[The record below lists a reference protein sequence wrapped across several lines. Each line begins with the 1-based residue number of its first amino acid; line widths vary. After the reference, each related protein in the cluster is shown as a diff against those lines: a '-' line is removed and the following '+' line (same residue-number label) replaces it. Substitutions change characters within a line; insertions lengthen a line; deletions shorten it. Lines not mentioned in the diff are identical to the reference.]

1 MDLSDQISTI
11 TYGNGVLDFDVDKV
25 IIRTEAD
32 TLYQGSFRIQVHTPA
47 QVHGYICA
55 SDIRLQISHD
65 MFDGKSLNVPFLYDT
80 TGMCEQDTISGEIHV
95 ITNVGEFGL
104 PYEVIIEDRVLK
116 GELGEIR
123 NLFHFANL
131 ARVNWEQALEVFANP
146 LFERVLVGSGS
157 QYIEDYRILLKYGME
172 TGKMDSALDR
182 FLIDIHKKQT
192 VVLECGTKEYVFPK
206 EEMPQALK
214 LEIIRNGWGYTDARL
229 RSDSKIC
236 TIDRRL
242 TQEDF
247 VNDRCELDIA
257 LDESHLHVGKNICRI
272 TEAETG
278 NILCTI
284 EVEVARE
291 RSGEYEDKLQKDMLR
306 AGIMRLYLDYRT
318 GRRPIRECFK
328 TAEKLLGSFRGMDK
342 LLPALYEAHLK
353 LLRNKNNE
361 AIWLL
366 KNAKRMVKQQ
376 DVPADLYGYFLY
388 LISMSGDDDRDQA
401 ADLLDG
407 QLKEDEQSFSL
418 FWACMHKDN
427 LQYDNP
433 AAVYRRLRGFFE
445 NGCTSPVLYLEAALI
460 ILDNELVLSAITDF
474 EVQVLLFM
482 DRYALLSELVCEQMY
497 KLPLAV
503 KKVCPPFLLL
513 CIHHPGRDEQA
524 TDRMICRLY
533 MKLDH
538 VSADSAGWLK
548 KGILSDCRI
557 NGLYE
562 AYIRALDFDTKE
574 TLPDAVVCFFAYDTS
589 LEDRYLAY
597 VYEKVLKQKEELG
610 AEYVNRIHD
619 FVLRQ
624 LSNGRISREL
634 AYLYRNILSIEDMNE
649 DLQKQLQKLVF
660 AHELTVH
667 MQNQFK
673 SCIVRQKGLKEQT
686 RYTIKNGHAVVYLYT
701 DDYTVMFED
710 QNGAVVSG
718 EDGYRMEPL
727 MEYRKMKEL
736 LRGCG
741 NISVGE
747 QLYLY
752 EKKPLHASDTLEE
765 MNERYKKYLWLLNR
779 EDIEPEFKKEMAAGF
794 MRAFQRWDM
803 HDECERMLADM
814 DVLDFA
820 SGDRPEF
827 INALAG
833 VGLYEK
839 AYKIICMYGLDRIP
853 QKTLLG
859 IAQYALSEADGYNEK
874 LMCIV
879 YRVFVCGKYTD
890 DILQYLDRHFTGT
903 LSQMTDIY
911 HALRSMELS
920 AGNIAQRLLKQEI
933 FVSSYNSETVELF
946 LYCCEHDA
954 PNDLRLSYLDVCAK
968 EYLIK
973 DTDMEE
979 SLWEELIRLI
989 KEGCPVSPVLSMA
1002 FLKYYSKDTA
1012 SLEEE
1017 VQKICAELLQEF
1029 LEQDVFVSFFL
1040 SYTDI
1045 CPVLELYTDHT
1056 YIEYY
1061 TDEHVTMMLH
1071 FVDSQDNGENTDYRM
1086 EEMSEVFPGIYQ
1098 KRLQLFWGDS
1108 IPYYITRVVDGQ
1120 EQFCKNG
1127 QLVMIDHSVVSRRG
1141 RYHDVNEIVMALALG
1156 NYELAGRLTE
1166 EYEIKKYL
1174 VEHILKIQ

>member
-11 TYGNGVLDFDVDKV
+11 TYGNGILDFDVDKV

-32 TLYQGSFRIQVHTPA
+32 MVYQGSFQIRVHTQT

-65 MFDGKSLNVPFLYDT
+65 MFDGKSLTVPFLYDT

-131 ARVNWEQALEVFANP
+131 ARVNWEQAIEVFANP
-146 LFERVLVGSGS
+146 LFERVLVGSGR

-172 TGKMDSALDR
+172 TGKMDLALDR
-182 FLIDIHKKQT
+182 FLINIHKKHA
-192 VVLECGTKEYVFPK
+192 VSLECETKEYAFPK
-206 EEMPQALK
+206 EEMPQILK
-214 LEIIRNGWGYTDARL
+214 LEIIRNGWGYIDARL
-229 RSDSKIC
+229 QSDSRIC
-236 TIDRRL
+236 DLDRQL
-242 TQEDF
+242 TKEDF
-247 VNDRCELDIA
+247 TNDRCELDIT
-257 LDESHLHVGKNICRI
+257 LDEAYLHAGKNICRI
-272 TEAETG
+272 KEAESG
-278 NILCTI
+278 DVLCTI
-284 EVEVARE
+284 EIEVSKE
-291 RSGEYEDKLQKDMLR
+291 RSKEYEDKLQKDLLR
-306 AGIMRLYLDYRT
+306 TGIMRLYLDYRT
-318 GRRPIRECFK
+318 GRRPIRECFRM
-328 TAEKLLGSFRGMDK
+328 AEKLLGRFRGMDK

-366 KNAKRMVKQQ
+366 KNAKRMIKQQ
-376 DVPADLYGYFLY
+376 DIPSDLYGYFLY
-388 LISMSGDDDRDQA
+388 LIAMSGDDDRDQA
-401 ADLLDG
+401 ADMLEERS
-407 QLKEDEQSFSL
+407 KEDEQSFSL

-482 DRYALLSELVCEQMY
+482 DRYALLSELVCEQIY
-497 KLPLAV
+497 KLPLTV
-503 KKVCPPFLLL
+503 KKVCPPFLSL
-513 CIHHPGRDEQA
+513 CIQHPGKDEQA

-538 VSADSAGWLK
+538 TGADSAGWLK
-548 KGILSDCRI
+548 KGILADCRI

-562 AYIRALDFDTKE
+562 AYIRALGFDTKE
-574 TLPDAVVCFFAYDTS
+574 TLPDAVVRFFAYDTS
-589 LEDRYLAY
+589 LEDSYLAY
-597 VYEKVLKQKEELG
+597 VYEKVLKQQEEIG

-624 LSNGRISREL
+624 LANGRISREL
-634 AYLYRNILSIEDMNE
+634 AYLYRNTLTIEDMNE

-660 AHELTVH
+660 AHELTTH
-667 MQNQFK
+667 LQNQFK
-673 SCIVRQKGLKEQT
+673 SCIIRQKGLKEQT
-686 RYTIKNGHAVVYLYT
+686 RYTIKNGRAVVYLYT
-701 DDYTVMFED
+701 DDYTVLFED
-710 QNGAVVSG
+710 RNGMIVSG
-718 EDGYRMEPL
+718 EGGYRISPL

-736 LRGCG
+736 LRGCS

-752 EKKPLHASDTLEE
+752 EKKPLHATDTLDE
-765 MNERYKKYLWLLNR
+765 MNERYKKYLWLLHK
-779 EDIEPEFKKEMAAGF
+779 EDIDPEFKKEMAAGF
-794 MRAFQRWDM
+794 MRALERWDM

-820 SGDRPEF
+820 PGDRPEF
-827 INALAG
+827 IASLAEIG
-833 VGLYEK
+833 QYEK
-839 AYKIICMYGLDRIP
+839 AYQIVCMYGMDKIP

-859 IAQYALSEADGYNEK
+859 IAQYALSQADGYDEK
-874 LMCIV
+874 LMCVV
-879 YRVFVCGKYTD
+879 YHTFVCGKYTD
-890 DILQYLDRHFTGT
+890 DILQYLDWHFIGT
-903 LSQMTDIY
+903 LEQMTEIY
-911 HALRSMELS
+911 HAIRSMDLS

-954 PNDLRLSYLDVCAK
+954 PNDLRLSYLDVRARD
-968 EYLIK
+968 YLIK

-979 SLWEELIRLI
+979 SLWEELMHLI
-989 KEGCPVSPVLSMA
+989 KEGCAISPVLSMT
-1002 FLKYYSKDTA
+1002 FLKYHSKDAT
-1012 SLEEE
+1012 SLEKE
-1017 VQKICAELLQEF
+1017 VRDVCVELLQEF

-1040 SYTDI
+1040 SYTGI
-1045 CPVLELYTDHT
+1045 YPVLELYTEHT

-1061 TDEHVTMMLH
+1061 TDEHETLMLH
-1071 FVDSQDNGENTDYRM
+1071 FVDGQDEGDDNDYRM
-1086 EEMSEVFPGIYQ
+1086 EEMLEVFPGIYQ
-1098 KRLQLFWGDS
+1098 KRLRLFWGDS
-1108 IPYYITRVVDGQ
+1108 IPYYITKVVDGQ
-1120 EQFCKNG
+1120 EQFCQNG
-1127 QLVMIDHSVVSRRG
+1127 QLEMIDHSVASKRG
-1141 RYHDVNEIVMALALG
+1141 RYHDVNEIAMTQALG
-1156 NYELAGRLTE
+1156 NYELAGRLAK
-1166 EYEIKKYL
+1166 EYEMKKYL